1 MCVCMWEVSC
11 EVLIFY
17 VVMKTR
23 GNIYLPT
30 YLEKISG
37 TFIYLTLGK
46 I

>member
-1 MCVCMWEVSC
+1 MWEVSC
-11 EVLIFY
+11 DGLIFY
-17 VVMKTR
+17 VVMKKEE
-23 GNIYLPT
+23 IYLPT